1 MARKPKQTPL
11 AEDQEVK
18 VEIKEQL
25 DFKFSYIVTKDIEGS
40 INYKKYSAKAGEK
53 VMFDKS
59 EALLFRDFIKEA

>member
-11 AEDQEVK
+11 AEDQAK

-25 DFKFSYIVTKDIEGS
+25 EFKFSYIITKDLEGS
-40 INYKKYSAKAGEK
+40 INHKKYSAKAGEK

-59 EALLFRDFIKEA
+59 EALLFRDYIKEA